1 MAETLGTNAPG
12 DEVVFSFADVPV
24 CPADAVPIVA
34 IADYHRRR
42 GVRVSFDCPDGSA
55 PSHVFAGFISANLS
69 PLAAG
74 AGCPPCQGV
83 VRPFGRVWRFG
94 AYDEQ
99 NEIVNSMTLQLSKSA
114 LLGKGVK
121 ASFIWCLNEVLDNV
135 MTHSAS
141 QGYVM
146 VTVDEQTLRLKAC
159 VFDLGIGLKESF
171 KGSRYSPAD
180 DAEAVR
186 LALKA
191 NVTSGIGQGNGLWGL
206 HELIRRAK
214 NGSVSIA
221 SGAVECLFAPRDA
234 ADDVSAF
241 HGWHGFAGTTLVDFR
256 MSLDGDV
263 SLDGVFGD
271 GFAPVDLWQEAHET
285 DAGAVRLGVLELAG
299 GSGSRASAAG
309 VRHLA
314 ENVIEN
320 DGKVVELDF
329 AGVEFCSSAFID
341 ELVGKLLAKYG
352 FLSFTQNVRLVNVQG
367 LSASLVNHSMN
378 QRLAES

>member
-1 MAETLGTNAPG
+1 MAETLGANAPG
-12 DEVVFSFADVPV
+12 DEVVFSFADAPV

-34 IADYHRRR
+34 IADFHRRR

-55 PSHVFAGFISANLS
+55 PSHVFAGFISGSLS
-69 PLAAG
+69 PSAAG
-74 AGCPPCQGV
+74 TGCQPCQGAV
-83 VRPFGRVWRFG
+83 QSFGRVWRFG
-94 AYDEQ
+94 TYDEQ

-121 ASFIWCLNEVLDNV
+121 ESFIWCLNEVLDNV

-146 VTVDEQTLRLKAC
+146 VTVDESTSRLKVC
-159 VFDLGIGLKESF
+159 VFDLGIGLKASF
-171 KGSRYSPAD
+171 NGSCYSPAD

-214 NGSVSIA
+214 DGSMSIA
-221 SGAVECLFAPRDA
+221 SGGAVCLFAPRDG

-263 SLDGVFGD
+263 SLGGVFDD

-309 VRHLA
+309 VRHFA

-352 FLSFTQNVRLVNVQG
+352 FLAFTQRVRLLNVQG
-367 LSASLVNHSMN
+367 LSASLVNHSMS
-378 QRLAES
+378 QRLAKN